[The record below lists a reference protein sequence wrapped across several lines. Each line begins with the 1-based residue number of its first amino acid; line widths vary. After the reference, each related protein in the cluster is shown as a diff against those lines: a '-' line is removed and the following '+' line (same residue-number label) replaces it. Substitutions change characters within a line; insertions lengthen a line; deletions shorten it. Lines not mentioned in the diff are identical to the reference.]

1 MPIENWTEIGFAG
14 LAAGILWMTF
24 KWLTNE
30 LNKKI
35 DDLQDIIIKL
45 IDAKN
50 VLKESI
56 SDHELKMLE
65 KFSEMA
71 DNTTDQLNYIESKLG
86 NGRGSKQRR
95 KAVTRK

>member
-1 MPIENWTEIGFAG
+1 MENWTEVGFAG

-24 KWLTNE
+24 KWMTSE

-35 DDLQDIIIKL
+35 DDLHAIIVKL

-50 VLKESI
+50 VMVDKFQ
-56 SDHELKMLE
+56 ELNDEL
-65 KFSEMA
+65 
-71 DNTTDQLNYIESKLG
+71 TDQLNYIEAKLG

-95 KAVTRK
+95 KAGK

>member
-1 MPIENWTEIGFAG
+1 MENWTEIGFAG
-14 LAAGILWMTF
+14 LSATILFMTF
-24 KWLTNE
+24 KWMTSE

-50 VLKESI
+50 AMV
-56 SDHELKMLE
+56 D
-65 KFSEMA
+65 KFQEMN
-71 DNTTDQLNYIESKLG
+71 DEVTDQLNYIEAKLG

-95 KAVTRK
+95 KAGR

>member
-1 MPIENWTEIGFAG
+1 MENWTEVGFAG

-24 KWLTNE
+24 KWMTSE

-35 DDLQDIIIKL
+35 DDLHSIIIKL

-50 VLKESI
+50 GMVDKFQ
-56 SDHELKMLE
+56 ELNDE
-65 KFSEMA
+65 I
-71 DNTTDQLNYIESKLG
+71 TDQLNYIEAKLG

-95 KAVTRK
+95 KAKK

>member
-1 MPIENWTEIGFAG
+1 LGIDNFTEIGFAG

-24 KWLTNE
+24 RWMTME

-35 DDLQDIIIKL
+35 DDLQNIIIKL

-50 VLKESI
+50 IMVDKFQ
-56 SDHELKMLE
+56 ELNDE
-65 KFSEMA
+65 I
-71 DNTTDQLNYIESKLG
+71 TDQLNYIEAKLG

-95 KAVTRK
+95 RSGK

>member
-1 MPIENWTEIGFAG
+1 MGIDNFTEIGFAG

-24 KWLTNE
+24 RWMTME

-35 DDLQDIIIKL
+35 DDLQNIIIKL

-50 VLKESI
+50 IMVDKFQ
-56 SDHELKMLE
+56 ELNDE
-65 KFSEMA
+65 I
-71 DNTTDQLNYIESKLG
+71 TDQLNYIEAKLG

-95 KAVTRK
+95 RSGK

>member
-1 MPIENWTEIGFAG
+1 MENWTEIGFAG
-14 LAAGILWMTF
+14 LSATILFMTF
-24 KWLTNE
+24 KWMTSE

-35 DDLQDIIIKL
+35 DDLQDIVIKL

-50 VLKESI
+50 TLKEAI
-56 SDHELKMLE
+56 SDHELKMLDE
-65 KFSEMA
+65 FKSMA

-95 KAVTRK
+95 RSN

>member
-1 MPIENWTEIGFAG
+1 MMENWTEIGFAG
-14 LAAGILWMTF
+14 LSATILFMTF
-24 KWLTNE
+24 KWMTSE

-35 DDLQDIIIKL
+35 DDLQDIVIKL

-50 VLKESI
+50 NLKEAI
-56 SDHELKMLE
+56 SDHELKMLDE
-65 KFSEMA
+65 FKSMA

-95 KAVTRK
+95 RSN

>member
-1 MPIENWTEIGFAG
+1 MENWTEVGFAG

-24 KWLTNE
+24 KWMTSE

-35 DDLQDIIIKL
+35 DDLHTIIIKL

-50 VLKESI
+50 VLVDKFQ
-56 SDHELKMLE
+56 ELNDE
-65 KFSEMA
+65 I
-71 DNTTDQLNYIESKLG
+71 TDQLNYIEAKLG

-95 KAVTRK
+95 KAKK